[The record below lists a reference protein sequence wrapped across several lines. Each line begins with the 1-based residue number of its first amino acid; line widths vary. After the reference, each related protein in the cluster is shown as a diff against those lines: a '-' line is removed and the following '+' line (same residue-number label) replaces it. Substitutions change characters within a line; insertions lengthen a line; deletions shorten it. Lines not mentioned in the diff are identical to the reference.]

1 MTAVGVL
8 LLIAG
13 AGAAGIAYACALQR
27 RAQELRE
34 LEQAMELLRYQME
47 RFCLSTQ
54 ELARSLSGTASGAGG
69 RLFARLSEELD
80 RDDER
85 TVSERWQAV
94 IAPLDDAPRRALT
107 EFGSV
112 FGSFGAQEQSAAAA
126 RARDELGRLAEAA
139 RERAAQSGKLCVVLG
154 FSAGAMLSLVLI

>member
-1 MTAVGVL
+1 MTAAGVL

-54 ELARSLSGTASGAGG
+54 ELAQTLSGTAFGAGG
-69 RLFARLSEELD
+69 RLFALFSEELKEP
-80 RDDER
+80 DER
-85 TVSERWQAV
+85 SVSERWQAA
-94 IAPLDDAPRRALT
+94 IASLDVAPRRALT

-112 FGSFGAQEQSAAAA
+112 LGRFGAQEQSAAAA
-126 RARDELGRLAEAA
+126 RARDELKRLAVEAREQAA
-139 RERAAQSGKLCVVLG
+139 RSGKLCVALG

>member
-8 LLIAG
+8 LLITG
-13 AGAAGIAYACALQR
+13 AGAAGIAYACILQR
-27 RAQELRE
+27 RAKELRE

-54 ELARSLSGTASGAGG
+54 ELARTLSSTAQGAGG

-80 RDDER
+80 KDDER
-85 TVSERWQAV
+85 AVSERWLCA

-107 EFGSV
+107 EFGAV
-112 FGSFGAQEQSAAAA
+112 IGRFGAQEQCAAAV
-126 RARDELGRLAEAA
+126 RARDELGRLAEEA
-139 RERAAQSGKLCVVLG
+139 RERAARSGELCVVLG

>member
-1 MTAVGVL
+1 MTAAGVL

-13 AGAAGIAYACALQR
+13 AGAAGIAYAFALQR
-27 RAQELRE
+27 RAQEMRE

-54 ELARSLSGTASGAGG
+54 ELARTLSGTASGVGG

-80 RDDER
+80 KTDER
-85 TVSERWQAV
+85 TVSERWFCA

-107 EFGSV
+107 EFGAV
-112 FGSFGAQEQSAAAA
+112 LGRFGAQEQSAAAA
-126 RARDELGRLAEAA
+126 RARDELGRLANEA
-139 RERAAQSGKLCVVLG
+139 RERAARSGKLCVALG